1 MNRSYPKY
9 LIQLA
14 GVAILYCCLY
24 YMMRDFLM
32 PRFYD
37 NFWKIAVFF
46 YLLFAAIHFLRLRQS
61 TGSSSIRFFMASTTI
76 KMFLL
81 LIILTIYFFINR
93 QNAIPFAISFLIAYF
108 LFMIFDVAKSYKL
121 MKSGS

>member
-14 GVAILYCCLY
+14 GVAVLYCFLY
-24 YMMRDFLM
+24 YMMRVFLM

-61 TGSSSIRFFMASTTI
+61 TGSGSIRFFMASTTI